1 MLSFYAEIK
10 QKCFAK
16 EALPS
21 QSLDVSLGQGYGR
34 RVFKLPIQF
43 VQKNQLHELNPVVAK
58 DLELSSGDVS
68 QNMYHTAFDPVSTF
82 AKDIIPLYETHFTSD
97 TLFLEET
104 QRVILHMSKYSP
116 GYEVPCDKI
125 QQQWSNVK
133 HDPKFIETYGY
144 LDWEILESFNH
155 SASVM
160 QSITIANM
168 LSPIMSFF
176 IPILFLIFPFIL
188 LKIQGVPIS
197 FSIYLTVLKSIAQHH
212 FIGKALMSFDK
223 FSIEKFLYLMGMM
236 ALYGLQMYQNSV
248 QCIRFY
254 RNTQKINEE
263 LCEWKA
269 YVDHNVKSMKWFLQS
284 NKHLK
289 QYEPFCAVVETH
301 CQTLEQL
308 KEELDPICPFECSLY
323 KTVEVGYMLKCYY
336 ELHVNEAYEQ
346 SILFSMGFEGYLQV
360 LNGLYENVQLGHLSF
375 ATFLKEEEK
384 EEEEKEEEKTKEKTK
399 EKEEEK
405 TKEKEEEKTKE
416 KEEEEEEEEKDEEEK
431 EKEKTK
437 EKEKEKAKKF
447 ISQQYYP
454 AHKYAEQC
462 VRNDANLDAN
472 MVITGPNA
480 SGKTTF
486 LKTTALNVLFSQQFG
501 CGFYHSCALVPY
513 THIHSYLNIPDT
525 SGRDSLFQ
533 AESRRCK
540 EILNHIHTY
549 TSKQN
554 RHFCIFD
561 ELYSGTN
568 PLEATKA
575 AYSFLE
581 YIRPF
586 AHVDLLLTTH
596 YISIC
601 DNWTAS
607 ATNKKDIVN
616 YQMMVQNEDDGQFI
630 PIYLIDKGVSHI
642 QGAIQ
647 ILKEMDYPKEM
658 IHMIQNCE
666 LNITI

>member
-16 EALPS
+16 EENTP
-21 QSLDVSLGQGYGR
+21 LDVSVSPGYGR
-34 RVFKLPIQF
+34 RVFQLPIQF
-43 VQKNQLHELNPVVAK
+43 VQKNQLHELNSVVAK
-58 DLELSSGDVS
+58 DLELSTDVS

-82 AKDIIPLYETHFTSD
+82 AKDIIPLHETHFTSD

-104 QRVILHMSKYSP
+104 QKVILQMSKYTP
-116 GYEVPCDKI
+116 GYDVPCEKI
-125 QQQWSNVK
+125 QQQWTTVK

-155 SASVM
+155 SAPVM

-223 FSIEKFLYLMGMM
+223 FSIEKFLYLLGMI

-263 LCEWKA
+263 LCEWKS
-269 YVDHNVKSMKWFLQS
+269 YINHNVKSMKWFLQT

-289 QYEPFCAVVETH
+289 QYKSFCTVVETH
-301 CQTLEQL
+301 CKTLELL

-336 ELHVNEAYEQ
+336 ELHVNEEYEQ

-360 LNGLYENVQLGHLSF
+360 LKGIYENVKLGHLSF
-375 ATFLKEEEK
+375 ATFIEEENMEEGEK
-384 EEEEKEEEKTKEKTK
+384 EPDEKEEEKKEKMK
-399 EKEEEK
+399 ER
-405 TKEKEEEKTKE
+405 T
-416 KEEEEEEEEKDEEEK
+416 
-431 EKEKTK
+431 
-437 EKEKEKAKKF
+437 KAKKF

-454 AHKYAEQC
+454 AHKRAEQC

-486 LKTTALNVLFSQQFG
+486 LKTTALNVLFSQQIG

-540 EILNHIHTY
+540 EILNHIHKFTG
-549 TSKQN
+549 KQN

-607 ATNKKDIVN
+607 SPTKKDIVN
-616 YQMMVQNEDDGQFI
+616 YQMMVKNGEDEDGEFI

-658 IHMIQNCE
+658 IQMIQKCE
-666 LNITI
+666 LNIEI

>member
-10 QKCFAK
+10 QKFSPVPASP
-16 EALPS
+16 LV
-21 QSLDVSLGQGYGR
+21 VSVNPGYSR
-34 RVFKLPIQF
+34 RVFQLP
-43 VQKNQLHELNPVVAK
+43 NQLVKKLHELNPVVAK
-58 DLELSSGDVS
+58 DLELSTDVS
-68 QNMYHTAFDPVSTF
+68 QNMYHAVFNPVSTF

-97 TLFLEET
+97 TAFLLET
-104 QRVILHMSKYSP
+104 QQVILRMAKYSAE
-116 GYEVPCDKI
+116 YEVPCDKI
-125 QQQWSNVK
+125 QTQWTNVK

-160 QSITIANM
+160 QSLSLANM

-197 FSIYLTVLKSIAQHH
+197 FTVYLTVLKSIAQHH

-223 FSIEKFLYLMGMM
+223 FSVEKFLYLLGMI

-254 RNTQKINEE
+254 RNTQKINDE

-269 YVDHNVKSMKWFLQS
+269 YVDHNVKSMKWFVET

-289 QYEPFCAVVETH
+289 EYESFCTIVESH
-301 CQTLEQL
+301 CKTLELL
-308 KEELDPICPFECSLY
+308 KEELDPIGPFECSLY

-336 ELHVNEAYEQ
+336 QLHVNEEYEK
-346 SILFSMGFEGYLQV
+346 SILFSMGFEGYLQLLSGV
-360 LNGLYENVQLGHLSF
+360 YENVKGGHLSF
-375 ATFLKEEEK
+375 ATFIQENEENEENEEK
-384 EEEEKEEEKTKEKTK
+384 EEKEENEEKRR
-399 EKEEEK
+399 
-405 TKEKEEEKTKE
+405 
-416 KEEEEEEEEKDEEEK
+416 
-431 EKEKTK
+431 
-437 EKEKEKAKKF
+437 KF

-454 AHKYAEQC
+454 VHKNTDSC
-462 VRNDANLDAN
+462 VRNDTDLDAN

-486 LKTTALNVLFSQQFG
+486 LKTTALNILFSQQFG

-540 EILNHIHTY
+540 EILNHIQTF
-549 TSKQN
+549 TEKQN
-554 RHFCIFD
+554 YRHFCIFD

-586 AHVDLLLTTH
+586 KHVDLLLTTH
-596 YISIC
+596 YVTIC

-607 ATNKKDIVN
+607 SPSKKDIEN
-616 YQMMVQNEDDGQFI
+616 YQMLVQNGENEDPFT
-630 PIYLIDKGVSHI
+630 PLYLIDKGVSHI

-647 ILKEMDYPKEM
+647 ILKEMDYPTEM
-658 IHMIQNCE
+658 IHMIQTCE
-666 LNITI
+666 LQQNIAV